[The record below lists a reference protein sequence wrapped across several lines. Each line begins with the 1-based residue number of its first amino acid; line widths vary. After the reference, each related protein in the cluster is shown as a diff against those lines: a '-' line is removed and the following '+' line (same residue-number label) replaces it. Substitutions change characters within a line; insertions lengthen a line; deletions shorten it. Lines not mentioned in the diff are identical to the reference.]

1 MHIILGA
8 LTSIVTILWLLHRLA
23 EMGIDLGGLNPW
35 LWHRRRKWRQQ
46 YQGNAIFHVTS
57 PMEVAALLIAGTAKA
72 DGDMSSEEKAEIL
85 RIFEDEFGL
94 SKRDAAALLIS
105 STYLL
110 GKGNELY
117 EQLKRVLKPSQEK
130 FSEEQAEST
139 VALMRLIAQRDGDA
153 HEVKDALITEAEQL
167 LREPHEKA
175 NQKWS

>member
-8 LTSIVTILWLLHRLA
+8 LSSIVTILWLLHRLA

-35 LWHRRRKWRQQ
+35 LWNRRRKWRQQ
-46 YQGNAIFHVTS
+46 YQGNSIFNVTS

-72 DGDMSSEEKAEIL
+72 DGDMSSDEKAEIL

-117 EQLKRVLKPSQEK
+117 DQLKRVLKPSQEK
-130 FSEEQAEST
+130 FNEEQAEST
-139 VALMRLIAQRDGDA
+139 VALMRRIAERDGDA
-153 HEVKDALITEAEQL
+153 HEVKDALINEAEQL
-167 LREPHEKA
+167 LRKPHEDAKK
-175 NQKWS
+175 KWS

>member
-1 MHIILGA
+1 MHVILGA

-35 LWHRRRKWRQQ
+35 LWNRRRKWRQQ
-46 YQGNAIFHVTS
+46 YQGNAIFHVSS
-57 PMEVAALLIAGTAKA
+57 PMDVAALLIAGTAKA

-110 GKGNELY
+110 GRGRELY
-117 EQLKRVLKPSQEK
+117 EQLHKVLKPSQDK
-130 FSEEQAEST
+130 FTAEQAEST
-139 VALMRLIAQRDGDA
+139 VELMRRIASRDGDA
-153 HEVKDALITEAEQL
+153 HELKNELIDETERL
-167 LREPHEKA
+167 LAKPHEDKG
-175 NQKWS
+175 KWS

>member
-8 LTSIVTILWLLHRLA
+8 LSSIVTILWLLHRLA
-23 EMGIDLGGLNPW
+23 DMGIDLGGLNPW
-35 LWHRRRKWRQQ
+35 LWHRRRKWRQK
-46 YQGNAIFHVTS
+46 YESNAIFHVTS

-117 EQLKRVLKPSQEK
+117 SKLRDVLKPSEGK

-139 VALMRLIAQRDGDA
+139 LALMRRIAGQDGDA
-153 HEVKDALITEAEQL
+153 HEAKDALITEAEEL
-167 LREPHEKA
+167 LRKPHDQEK
-175 NQKWS
+175 QKWS